1 MLGLL
6 SFGLLLSVLQPTL
19 GINVYLSPQRNTL
32 KPSLSPSDASSVLS
46 HHLGLELFEPFRDSA
61 ASFHEDEAFVG
72 QGAKNVLLL
81 TMEEYDA
88 EAVLPD
94 SLNPS
99 FKLSTYSSVSIP
111 SIYSVIS
118 TYLHR
123 ARHAYA
129 SVYEASPSLL
139 HFENINSLKAF
150 LDEAEDSE
158 FAALDLS
165 GLAAVR
171 KVYGSGSEEFAQAAS
186 IIRAFLE
193 RGLDQGHVRLAILTY
208 TPPPTLSYSKRQSSP
223 LQSQIPF
230 PPDHAPPQEPIGS
243 VSTCFATEDTCNE
256 ETSTCSGRGRCVQ
269 ATKAGRTCFVCT
281 CGVTTTG
288 DGNKVKTQAW
298 VGESCERKDISGP
311 FVLLTGTV
319 IVIILLCFGSV
330 SLLFHV
336 GNQELPSTLMG
347 SAVNSKKD

>member
-19 GINVYLSPQRNTL
+19 STKVYLNPQRNTL
-32 KPSLSPSDASSVLS
+32 RPTLSPSDASSVLS
-46 HHLGLELFEPFRDSA
+46 HHLGLELFESFRDSA
-61 ASFHEDEAFVG
+61 APLYENEAFVG
-72 QGAKNVLLL
+72 QGAKNALLV

-88 EAVLPD
+88 EAILPS
-94 SLNPS
+94 SLTPS
-99 FKLSTYSSVSIP
+99 FKLSTPSSVSI
-111 SIYSVIS
+111 SSLYSVIS

-123 ARHAYA
+123 ARHAYS
-129 SVYEASPSLL
+129 SVYEATPSLL
-139 HFENINSLKAF
+139 HFENINSLKTF
-150 LDEAEDSE
+150 LDKAEDSD

-171 KVYGSGSEEFAQAAS
+171 KTYGSGSEEFTQAAS
-186 IIRAFLE
+186 TIRAFLE
-193 RGLDQGHVRLAILTY
+193 RGLDRDRVQLAILTY

-256 ETSTCSGRGRCVQ
+256 ETSTCSGRGQCVQ
-269 ATKAGRTCFVCT
+269 ATKAGKTCYVCA

-288 DGNKVKTQAW
+288 EGNKVKTQAW
-298 VGESCERKDISGP
+298 VGESCERRDVSGP
-311 FVLLTGTV
+311 FVLLAGTV
-319 IVIILLCFGSV
+319 IVIILLGVGSV

-347 SAVNSKKD
+347 GAVNSKKE